1 MSETQFYQGISS
13 IMSKAFQIASANV
26 FGGTP
31 DKMVYDIDMMNA
43 VTAED
48 VMQAYYTY
56 IKGKPCVITSFVPKG
71 QTDLM
76 LAESTVAIVKEE
88 TLESQSL
95 KSEAGAIQDDD
106 YEHTPSQFDRS
117 IEPPLGALSEINQ
130 PVIWKSAFTN
140 GIQAYGIE
148 QNELPLVYFNISIPA
163 GSVSDTEGKA
173 GLAHLT
179 AQLLREGT
187 KNKTPEEFEDAIK
200 NLGASLQVFAGQTI
214 TIVNGNCLA
223 KNVPALAALIKE
235 MLTEPRWDEKEFE
248 RLKQQNLARLEENK
262 AQPSVIASNVFN
274 RLLLGDNAFATP
286 IIGKTETV
294 NNITLDDVKNFY
306 VAYYGPENS
315 SLLIS
320 GDYSRQDTEKAFA
333 VLADQ
338 WKDIMNQPVVLPTL
352 PEAIPGGKLYFV
364 DYPDA
369 KQSVIMVGKRSVN
382 RLSPDYYPAVIANYK
397 LGDGAGSDL
406 FRVLRLER
414 GYTYGAYSYFDSSKE
429 YGLFTAASSVQTSV
443 TKNAIEIFK
452 DLISTYGNNFTNE
465 NLETT
470 RNALLR
476 KQSSEY
482 ETIWSL
488 LRILQDIVITGLPE
502 DYMKQE
508 ENILKSIT
516 TEQIKEII
524 AKEMNF
530 DDMIIVVVG
539 DAKTQQS
546 TLKDMGFGAPILT
559 QQE

>member
-1 MSETQFYQGISS
+1 
-13 IMSKAFQIASANV
+13 
-26 FGGTP
+26 
-31 DKMVYDIDMMNA
+31 
-43 VTAED
+43 
-48 VMQAYYTY
+48 
-56 IKGKPCVITSFVPKG
+56 
-71 QTDLM
+71 
-76 LAESTVAIVKEE
+76 
-88 TLESQSL
+88 
-95 KSEAGAIQDDD
+95 
-106 YEHTPSQFDRS
+106 
-117 IEPPLGALSEINQ
+117 
-130 PVIWKSAFTN
+130 N

-148 QNELPLVYFNISIPA
+148 QNELPLVYFGVSIPA
-163 GSVSDTEGKA
+163 GSVSEAADKA
-173 GLAHLT
+173 GLANLT

-187 KNKTPEEFEDAIK
+187 KNRIPEEFEDAIK
-200 NLGASLQVFAGQTI
+200 NLGASLQIYAGQTGTVI
-214 TIVNGNCLA
+214 NGNCLA
-223 KNVPALAALIKE
+223 KNVPALVALIKE

-262 AQPSVIASNVFN
+262 AQPSVIASNVFK

-286 IIGKTETV
+286 ILGKTETV

-306 VAYYGPENS
+306 AAYYGPEKS

-333 VLADQ
+333 LLADN
-338 WKDIMNQPVVLPTL
+338 WKDITNQPVVLPTL
-352 PEAIPGGKLYFV
+352 PEAIPGGNLYFV

-369 KQSVIMVGKRSVN
+369 KQSVILIGKRSIN
-382 RLSPDYYPAVIANYK
+382 RLSPDYYPAEIANYK

-414 GYTYGAYSYFDSSKE
+414 GYTYGAYSYFNSSKD
-429 YGLFTAASSVQTSV
+429 YGVFTAGSSVQTSV
-443 TKNAIEIFK
+443 TRNAIEIFK
-452 DLISTYGNNFTNE
+452 DLISNYGNNFTDE

-488 LRILQDIVITGLPE
+488 LRILQNIVITGLPE

-508 ENILKSIT
+508 EATLKSIT
-516 TEQIKEII
+516 TGQIKDII

-530 DDMIIVVVG
+530 NDMIIVVVG
-539 DAKTQQS
+539 DAKTQLS

-559 QQE
+559 RQE